1 MVLRPRLL
9 AFFVPLT
16 LPLLLHAQNGAPVTL
31 SGAQVRVEVSS
42 VNGRLKERYQARE
55 GSRWITIASSAGETE
70 GSVSVHGANGVV
82 LTGALR
88 SVSVEH
94 GALVERLSAG
104 PNEITRTIELTASG
118 PWAHVA
124 TRLEP
129 RGRVELHSVADSF
142 RFEGHPDWSYSPSV
156 GGFDPDAQY
165 KAPLILTQAS
175 DWRGLRGIRSA
186 DQGYVPFA
194 GEQTRSRIQSNP
206 PSSWQKRLSPGMQI
220 RRVHFRPCALAFQ
233 RSVVCCE
240 LN

>member
-42 VNGRLKERYQARE
+42 VNGRLKERYQAKE

-70 GSVSVHGANGVV
+70 GPVSVHGANGVV

-88 SVSVEH
+88 SVSIEH

-124 TRLEP
+124 TRWSLAAGWSCTP
-129 RGRVELHSVADSF
+129 WQIASASRVIPTGRTL
-142 RFEGHPDWSYSPSV
+142 P
-156 GGFDPDAQY
+156 
-165 KAPLILTQAS
+165 
-175 DWRGLRGIRSA
+175 RSA
-186 DQGYVPFA
+186 A
-194 GEQTRSRIQSNP
+194 S
-206 PSSWQKRLSPGMQI
+206 I
-220 RRVHFRPCALAFQ
+220 RTHSTKPR
-233 RSVVCCE
+233 
-240 LN
+240 